1 MRNGLWHCEIS
12 HCEIFALR
20 IWNCEI
26 FALRNWNWQCKFK
39 IGIAKWHLALRNFA
53 LRNFA
58 LRNFRIAKLKLAL
71 RNRFWHCEMAFG
83 IAKFRIAKFSHCEFG
98 LVNFRIAK
106 WVCEIFA
113 LRNGSAN
120 SLRKSL
126 FFADFPCLSSCLQL
140 HLIIFTFPSIFH

>member
-53 LRNFA
+53 LRNF
-58 LRNFRIAKLKLAL
+58 RIAKLKLAL
-71 RNRFWHCEMAFG
+71 RNGIWHCE
-83 IAKFRIAKFSHCEFG
+83 ISHCEFG

-126 FFADFPCLSSCLQL
+126 FADFPCLSSCLQL
-140 HLIIFTFPSIFH
+140 HLIFFTFPSIFH

>member
-1 MRNGLWHCEIS
+1 MGFGIAKFRIAKFS
-12 HCEIFALR
+12 HCEIGIAK
-20 IWNCEI
+20 I

-53 LRNFA
+53 LRNF
-58 LRNFRIAKLKLAL
+58 RIANVVL
-71 RNRFWHCEMAFG
+71 RKFSHCEIAFG
-83 IAKFRIAKFSHCEFG
+83 IAKFRIANLE
-98 LVNFRIAK
+98 LRDFRIAK
-106 WVCEIFA
+106 LVCEIFA

-126 FFADFPCLSSCLQL
+126 FADFPCLSSCLQL

>member
-1 MRNGLWHCEIS
+1 MGFSIAKFRIAKFS
-12 HCEIFALR
+12 HCEFDI
-20 IWNCEI
+20 CEI
-26 FALRNWNWQCKFK
+26 FALRNWNWQCQFK
-39 IGIAKWHLALRNFA
+39 IGIAKWHLA

-126 FFADFPCLSSCLQL
+126 FADFPCLSSCLQL